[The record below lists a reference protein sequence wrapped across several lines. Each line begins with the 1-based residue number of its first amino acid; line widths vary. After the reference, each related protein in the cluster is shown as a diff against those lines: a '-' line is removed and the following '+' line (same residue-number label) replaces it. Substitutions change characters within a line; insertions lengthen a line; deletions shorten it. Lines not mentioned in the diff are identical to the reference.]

1 MLPVFLAVADKLKQS
16 IPGLI
21 FRIPAANKL
30 RHIQIQN
37 FIDEATVLMPSLA
50 NSLQVTMGQSH
61 QVMQAAD
68 AVLMTSG
75 TTTLEAML
83 LKRPMVVAYKMAN
96 WSYRILSHFV
106 KTPFIALPNLLANK
120 KLVPELIQ
128 HEVSVDAIVS
138 ELRLLLDDREKKAKL
153 IAEFDIIHRQ
163 LAGDNVESAAQV
175 LLTLINSK
183 RVTADG

>member
-1 MLPVFLAVADKLKQS
+1 
-16 IPGLI
+16 
-21 FRIPAANKL
+21 
-30 RHIQIQN
+30 
-37 FIDEATVLMPSLA
+37 
-50 NSLQVTMGQSH
+50 
-61 QVMQAAD
+61 
-68 AVLMTSG
+68 
-75 TTTLEAML
+75 
-83 LKRPMVVAYKMAN
+83 
-96 WSYRILSHFV
+96 
-106 KTPFIALPNLLANK
+106 LANK
-120 KLVPELIQ
+120 KFVPELIQ